1 MQIGI
6 YPSYADHP
14 VDRLYRAGLPVSV
27 NTDTRTVTNVS
38 LNEEY
43 ERMSEAFGWAEEDFL
58 RCNLQ
63 ALQAAFLPEEEKRV
77 LEEKLREG

>member
-1 MQIGI
+1 MQIDV
-6 YPSYADHP
+6 YPSYAEHP

-43 ERMSEAFGWAEEDFL
+43 ERMSEAFGWTEEDFL
-58 RCNLQ
+58 HCNLE
-63 ALQAAFLPEEEKRV
+63 ALRAAFLPEDEKRV
-77 LEEKLREG
+77 LKEKLRRG